1 MAALRTSPRARRT
14 LTTVT
19 AVGCLL
25 LGTAAAANAAPKA
38 DLSPPKV
45 LSAENS
51 RGEAADI
58 AVRDDGSAVAVW
70 TQTMNTER
78 RATVQVA
85 LQDSAGMGTTHHPK
99 RVDLERAAPG
109 GCDQRSRRRCHLGA
123 GFGKGLTN
131 HGGGIRRDLGEATAD
146 LKQRR
151 D

>member
-19 AVGCLL
+19 AAGCLL

-58 AVRDDGSAVAVW
+58 AVRDDGSAVA
-70 TQTMNTER
+70 ER
-78 RATVQVA
+78 IIAGDA
-85 LQDSAGMGTTHHPK
+85 LPDAGMGGPPSGMQGGPSGPSGSTGQSGTMTPPSEGGA
-99 RVDLERAAPG
+99 DSSGTSGAPG
-109 GCDQRSRRRCHLGA
+109 TTGGA
-123 GFGKGLTN
+123 PG
-131 HGGGIRRDLGEATAD
+131 AD
-146 LKQRR
+146 AGPSGVTTT
-151 D
+151 